1 MTFLKLG
8 NLLFLIVLS
17 IGIFS
22 CARSKKTRV
31 TLAIINARIWTGN
44 SNQPWAEAI
53 SIQKDTITAIGDNS
67 KIKQFISEDT
77 KVIDAQGQFVC
88 PGFTDS
94 HVHFL
99 EGGMRLASVNLRNA
113 QTPEEF
119 TKKISDYADTLK
131 PGTWILGG
139 DWDHNNWGGEL
150 PKKSW
155 IDSVTKDNPV
165 WISRLD
171 GHMALAN
178 TRTLKLAGI
187 DNSVE
192 DTAGGTFIRDEKG
205 NLSGILKDNAMEKVE
220 SIIPE
225 PNDELK
231 MRALNAAMEHVL
243 SMGVTSVHHMG
254 SWDDLRIFEKARAKD
269 SLKVRISAAVPI
281 HTADRLASRKKEQG
295 WGDKW
300 LKTGGL
306 KGFVDGSLGSHT
318 AAMFEPYTDAPEDY
332 GLIVT
337 EKENMH
343 GMVEKGDQIGA
354 QLIVHAIGDRA
365 NNMILDIYEDV
376 IKENGPRDRRFRIEH
391 AQHLIPSDIKRFAEL
406 NVIPSMQP
414 YHCIDDG
421 RWAEPLIGK
430 KRMQTTHAYR
440 SLLKNDAHLIFGSDW
455 YVAPPS
461 PLKGIYAAVTRAT
474 LDDKNPTGWI
484 PDQKIS
490 VEKALKAYTINPAY
504 ASFDEDIKGTLKP
517 GKLADIV
524 ILNQDITQIDPE
536 DIWDVKVIKTIV
548 GGEVVWAF

>member
-1 MTFLKLG
+1 MTFLKISS
-8 NLLFLIVLS
+8 LIILILIS
-17 IGIFS
+17 ISIFS
-22 CARSKKTRV
+22 CTRSKNSSA
-31 TLAIINARIWTGN
+31 TLAIINARIWTGDS
-44 SNQPWAEAI
+44 SNPWAEAI
-53 SIQKDTITAIGDNS
+53 SIQNDTITAVGDNS
-67 KIKQFISEDT
+67 TIENFISEKT

-119 TKKISDYADTLK
+119 TKKIKNYADTLK

-139 DWDHNNWGGEL
+139 DWDHTNWGGKL
-150 PKKSW
+150 PEKSW
-155 IDSVTKDNPV
+155 IDSVTPENPV
-165 WISRLD
+165 WVSRLD

-178 TRTLKLAGI
+178 SKTLDLAGI
-187 DNSVE
+187 DNSVK
-192 DTAGGTFIRDEKG
+192 DTAGGTFIRDGKG
-205 NLSGILKDNAMEKVE
+205 NLTGILKDNAMEKVE

-225 PNDELK
+225 PGEDLK
-231 MRALNAAMEHVL
+231 MKALNAAMDHVH

-254 SWDDLRIFEKARAKD
+254 SWDDLKIFEKARAKD
-269 SLKVRISAAVPI
+269 SLKVRIYAAVPI
-281 HTADRLASRKKEQG
+281 HTVDRLARKLKEQEQE
-295 WGDKW
+295 DKW
-300 LKTGGL
+300 LKIGGL
-306 KGFVDGSLGSHT
+306 KGFIDGSLGSHT
-318 AAMFEPYTDAPEDY
+318 AAMFEPYTDALEDY

-337 EKENMH
+337 EKENMYE
-343 GMVEKGDQIGA
+343 MVKKGDRIGA

-365 NNMILDIYEDV
+365 NHMILNIYEKVMD
-376 IKENGPRDRRFRIEH
+376 ENGERDRRFRIEH
-391 AQHLIPSDIKRFAEL
+391 AQHLIPEDIPRFDEL

-430 KRMQTTHAYR
+430 NRMQTTHAYH
-440 SLLKNDAHLIFGSDW
+440 SLLDNNAHLIFGSDW

-474 LDDKNPTGWI
+474 LDGKNPSGWV

-490 VEKALKAYTINPAY
+490 VEEALQAYTISPAF
-504 ASFDEDIKGTLKP
+504 ASFDEDIKGSLEP
-517 GKLADIV
+517 GKLADLV

-536 DIWDVKVIKTIV
+536 NIWDVKVVKTIV